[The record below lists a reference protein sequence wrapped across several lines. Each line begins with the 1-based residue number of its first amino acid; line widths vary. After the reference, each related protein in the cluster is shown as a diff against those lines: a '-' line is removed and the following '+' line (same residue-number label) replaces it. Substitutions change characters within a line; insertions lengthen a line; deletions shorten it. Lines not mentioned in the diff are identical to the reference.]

1 MVNIIL
7 GYIYHYLQAVWP
19 YFAVIAFFSLIN
31 IAMFY
36 IGRLVERRQWRREI
50 KNGNR
55 LGELAQEQLKK
66 RDVRNRQLTGVIK
79 YREDQIERVGIKHQQ
94 LLGLAQEMINVAVSE
109 NIGELKKRERNIS

>member
-1 MVNIIL
+1 MANIIL

-66 RDVRNRQLTGVIK
+66 RDARNRQLTK
-79 YREDQIERVGIKHQQ
+79 TLEDQIEKYRRLGVKHRRMI
-94 LLGLAQEMINVAVSE
+94 GLSQEMLNVAVSE
-109 NIGELKKRERNIS
+109 ESKE